1 MSREEYDQEVSGYY
15 MFIAN
20 KIKDAEVNI
29 KSIKDPELVMETK
42 ALLKKA
48 SDAIVNAQA
57 GYERL
62 ELLMNEGWED
72 E

>member
-1 MSREEYDQEVSGYY
+1 